1 MMKLIDKSK
10 TKQFGVLLII
20 IGTFVPS
27 ILYPFTSLTHTAF
40 LMEILFASRGVS
52 SNTRL
57 QDLEVVLVKGDSR
70 LQGNQAR
77 ENPYL
82 KIRDDHCK
90 SRFAIPYKYIVVFG
104 ILLAFIGI
112 GIVAFYKNKRES
124 D

>member
-1 MMKLIDKSK
+1 MKLIDKSK

-57 QDLEVVLVKGDSR
+57 QDLEVVLVKGDSK

-77 ENPYL
+77 LPCKKSEAILSYNINIFVMHRL
-82 KIRDDHCK
+82 RIRNLYSYFEAAAQK
-90 SRFAIPYKYIVVFG
+90 GLFSV
-104 ILLAFIGI
+104 
-112 GIVAFYKNKRES
+112 
-124 D
+124 